1 MTDETILKNSE
12 EIWTIMRGA
21 LEAALRAA
29 RDPLWAL
36 SGLNLATQALLAVF
50 SKEAPEHDW
59 TELFVPGN
67 SDLGAAIVETE
78 LRRHRAMMPLNQGAA
93 QQIAFTATECVEAIR
108 DRATTLEETILVLT
122 VARHIAL
129 ALLRRQY
136 PERESYEAA
145 YTDIRAMENAMRPE
159 KIRVEDAGVPV
170 AMSKG
175 GDA

>member
-1 MTDETILKNSE
+1 
-12 EIWTIMRGA
+12 
-21 LEAALRAA
+21 
-29 RDPLWAL
+29 
-36 SGLNLATQALLAVF
+36 
-50 SKEAPEHDW
+50 
-59 TELFVPGN
+59 
-67 SDLGAAIVETE
+67 
-78 LRRHRAMMPLNQGAA
+78 MMPLNQGAA